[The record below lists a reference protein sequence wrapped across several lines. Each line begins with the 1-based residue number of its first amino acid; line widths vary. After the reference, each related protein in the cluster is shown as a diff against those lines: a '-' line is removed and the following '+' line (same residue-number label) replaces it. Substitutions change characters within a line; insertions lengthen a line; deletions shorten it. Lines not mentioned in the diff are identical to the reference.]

1 MIKRKKLLITVRLI
15 ILVVGLISIIFILK
29 SRPKRV
35 IENKLGIKLPAE
47 SEIINF
53 DSYSN
58 GYFNAKIIIR
68 NHDINYIKSELD
80 NFFEG
85 VVQKIEPEEFP
96 FFSNTCSWWDLDVQ
110 NIETCYSRFISGEK
124 RLFRPTLKSREV
136 WAFIT
141 KGDGDDEY
149 YLYISY

>member
-35 IENKLGIKLPAE
+35 IENKLGIKMPAE

-58 GYFNAKIIIR
+58 GYFKAKIII
-68 NHDINYIKSELD
+68 NHDINYIKVNL
-80 NFFEG
+80 
-85 VVQKIEPEEFP
+85 I
-96 FFSNTCSWWDLDVQ
+96 
-110 NIETCYSRFISGEK
+110 I
-124 RLFRPTLKSREV
+124 LKE
-136 WAFIT
+136 
-141 KGDGDDEY
+141 
-149 YLYISY
+149 